1 MKIRKSGLAAAAG
14 VLTASMLG
22 MAVPAQAATTI
33 TIWMDQGS
41 KDAIGTA
48 LTAWDNANTA
58 VSVTVVVKPF
68 GDLRKAAITAIP
80 KGTGPDIIAGAH
92 DWTGALVGAGV
103 VAPVSLGGTAAKFSA
118 AAKSGFSVGGKLYG
132 VPAWTE
138 NTALIY
144 NKTKISAAAV
154 PNTTAEFA
162 AAIAAGKLGM
172 HIDFKNGGT
181 DPYHMSA
188 FASSFGLDEYVRKNG
203 DWTKT
208 LGFTDAA
215 SGGGLTKYAAWL
227 GTKAKKIAF
236 ADWNTNAY
244 NFQKVGNP
252 VSLMISGPWGSGT
265 VINDTHTVNGDT
277 PEKLTKSQVGIA
289 LIPSIGGKPVHQFS
303 GVRGYWMSKKVV
315 GTSKATAAG
324 AVLLALAGKTIQLSS
339 FTTEGKAPAN
349 SDALAAVSDAHV
361 KGFGNAGKGAYPMP
375 SFPFQDATFQ
385 AIGKSEA
392 AIIKGGD
399 ALLGKSA
406 LGYFVSS
413 IKAQQSFING

>member
-144 NKTKISAAAV
+144 NKTKISAASV
-154 PNTTAEFA
+154 PNTTAKFA